1 MYARPLAALLPV
13 LIACAADPTPA
24 PPRLTLGRGHAR
36 VSLRTD
42 RFGMRVSD
50 SAGAVL
56 LDTLDT
62 IPAPAGDA
70 ARALGPV
77 GATHRTVTLRQP
89 EVPIDEGWD
98 RATIVDDPWLHGAVV
113 TRAQVAGDVATLDV
127 RDPARPDVPLRVT
140 VTVGDDEVR
149 VEARVSPDA
158 VGPVD
163 AGQRP
168 LDRFGQSFVLPADE
182 HFFGLGERYGSVDHR
197 GAKLENWVEEAGF
210 AVSEDT
216 PPGPANPFP
225 NGVGMAHIPVPFVL
239 SSRGYGLWV
248 ETSARSGFDLGATS
262 PTAWRVYMDEPV
274 LRYRV
279 LVHTDPREALA
290 HFTRLTGRAHAP
302 APWVFAPRRR
312 VNHGAMVGGVP
323 EAEALRRRGV
333 PTTMIDDSTHF
344 LPDATQ
350 SGREAELRAWN
361 ASLHAW
367 GYKSIGYFT
376 PYVSAERPS
385 VSALLAYGRAHDLFV
400 RRTDGTEHNTT
411 IGSNGWQ
418 RVATIDLTHP
428 AAVAWWG
435 TLLQTALDLGYDGW
449 MLDFGE
455 FIPYDARMHD
465 GTTGWEAH
473 NAYPVAVQRATWEY
487 LQRVR
492 RDDFLYFVRSG
503 YTGTQA
509 VTPMVWSGDPS
520 SSFEEAR
527 GLPSTVRAGIN
538 AGLSGIPFWGSDIS
552 GYTCLN
558 ITPADKELYLRWT
571 EFGALSP
578 DMHDEDACEGGDAS
592 MKWTLW
598 SDEETT
604 AVYGRYARLHTR
616 LVPYLHTAATEAEAT
631 GLPIMRHPVLTHP
644 RDPAAWAVA
653 HEYWF
658 GPALYVAPVV
668 RRGERQRRHWLPP
681 GVWVDW
687 WTLARVEGGREV
699 TSAAP
704 LDTIPLFQRA
714 GTLVPLLDPRVE
726 TLVADARPDVTSAAE
741 VADVMDVRAVVR
753 AADPRAAATLSDATR
768 FEATATATAPALP
781 AGYASAATEAELAT
795 CARCGRVD
803 ALATGGVRARFTT
816 ELAARATVSAGG
828 LTLTHVAP
836 RAMRVRWDVVVP

>member
-1 MYARPLAALLPV
+1 MRVRFALCLLPLLAACSDDPP
-13 LIACAADPTPA
+13 AAPQGV
-24 PPRLTLGRGHAR
+24 TLGTGRAR
-36 VSLRTD
+36 VRLRTD
-42 RFGMRVSD
+42 RFGMQVSD
-50 SAGAVL
+50 RGGAVL
-56 LDTLDT
+56 LDTLDAV
-62 IPAPAGDA
+62 PALAGDA
-70 ARALGPV
+70 ARALGPI
-77 GATHRTVTLRQP
+77 GATHRTVTLRP
-89 EVPIDEGWD
+89 AEVPIDEGWD
-98 RATIVDDPWLHGAVV
+98 RATIVDDPWLHGATI
-113 TRAQVAGDVATLDV
+113 TRTRVEGNTATVDV
-127 RDPARPDVPLRVT
+127 RDPARQDVPLRVT
-140 VTVGDDEVR
+140 ITVGDDEVR

-163 AGQRP
+163 AGARA
-168 LDRFGQSFVLPADE
+168 LDRFGQSFVLLADE

-210 AVSEDT
+210 AVNEDT

-225 NGVGMAHIPVPFVL
+225 NGVGMTHIPVPFVL

-262 PTAWRVYMDEPV
+262 PTAWRIYMDEPV
-274 LRYRV
+274 LRYRI
-279 LVHTDPREALA
+279 LVHTDPKETLA
-290 HFTRLTGRAHAP
+290 HFTRLTGRARAP

-312 VNHGAMVGGVP
+312 VDHLSRVAGMP

-333 PTTMIDDSTHF
+333 PTTGIDDAVHF

-350 SGREAELRAWN
+350 TGRDAEIRAWN
-361 ASLHAW
+361 ADMHAW
-367 GYKSIGYFT
+367 GYKSIGYFA
-376 PYVSAERPS
+376 PYVSAERPA
-385 VSALLAYGRAHDLFV
+385 VSALLAYGRANGLFV

-418 RVATIDLTHP
+418 RVATIDMTNP
-428 AAVAWWG
+428 AAVTWWG
-435 TLLQTALDLGYDGW
+435 TLLQTSLDAGYDGW

-455 FIPYDARMHD
+455 YIPYDARMHD

-473 NAYPVAVQRATWEY
+473 NAYPVAVQRATWDY

-492 RDDFLYFVRSG
+492 RDDFLFFVRAG

-552 GYTCLN
+552 GYTCLG
-558 ITPADKELYLRWT
+558 ITPADKDLYLRWAA
-571 EFGALSP
+571 FGALSP
-578 DMHDEDACEGGDAS
+578 DMHDQNACEGGDAS

-598 SDEETT
+598 SDAETT
-604 AVYGRYARLHTR
+604 EVYGRYARLHTR
-616 LVPYLHTAATEAEAT
+616 LVPYLHTAAKEAEAT

-644 RDPAAWAVA
+644 RDPAAWAVR

-668 RRGERQRRHWLPP
+668 QRGERQRRHWLPP
-681 GVWVDW
+681 GTWVDW
-687 WTLARVEGGREV
+687 WTLARVEGGRSV
-699 TSAAP
+699 TRDVP
-704 LDTIPLFQRA
+704 LDVIPLYQRA

-726 TLVADARPDVTSAAE
+726 TLAPDARADVTSAGE

-768 FEATATATAPALP
+768 FEATAAAGAPALP
-781 AGYASAATEAELAT
+781 AGYAAATEAELAA
-795 CARCGRVD
+795 CARCGRLD
-803 ALATGGVRARFTT
+803 AIAGGGVRVRLTT
-816 ELAARATVSAGG
+816 ELAMNATVTAGG
-828 LTLTHVAP
+828 LTLTHAAP